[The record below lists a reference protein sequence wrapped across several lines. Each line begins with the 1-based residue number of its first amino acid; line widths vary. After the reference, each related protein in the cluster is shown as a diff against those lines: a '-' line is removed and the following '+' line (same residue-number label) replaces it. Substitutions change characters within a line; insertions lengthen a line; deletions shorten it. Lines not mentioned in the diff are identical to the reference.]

1 MVGLDSIDTY
11 VPLQSKHFQEN
22 SHIILAE
29 PGYIY
34 LHTCTLSSCVVRT
47 VSYVVESPLTD
58 CPSMGGRVNN
68 TQELTQNAL
77 VQAWA
82 VYNGRF
88 TQGK

>member
-47 VSYVVESPLTD
+47 VSYVVELPLTD
-58 CPSMGGRVNN
+58 CPSMGGRVN
-68 TQELTQNAL
+68 
-77 VQAWA
+77 
-82 VYNGRF
+82 GRQSQQH
-88 TQGK
+88 TGTHAKCPGSSLGSL